1 MAERAFG
8 FVSSAMTRADRL
20 GHSWRDGKL
29 LYPGLASDFAAMI
42 RAALALFEVTQNRKY
57 LETAISW
64 QEALEL
70 WHAEVGEGFY
80 FLTAADAEGLV
91 IRPHALTDDA
101 TPNHNGVIGQNL
113 VRLAA
118 LTGDRRY
125 RDRADDL
132 LAATLPHA
140 AANIFGHLSILNAL
154 DMRLGLTEI
163 VIAGDGPEADKLFAA
178 ALALPSAIRSVLRA
192 RDAASLPSDH
202 PAQAKVAA
210 TSTAAAFVCH
220 GESCSLPVTEVE
232 EMKTLV
238 FAN

>member
-1 MAERAFG
+1 
-8 FVSSAMTRADRL
+8 
-20 GHSWRDGKL
+20 
-29 LYPGLASDFAAMI
+29 
-42 RAALALFEVTQNRKY
+42 
-57 LETAISW
+57 
-64 QEALEL
+64 
-70 WHAEVGEGFY
+70 
-80 FLTAADAEGLV
+80 
-91 IRPHALTDDA
+91 LTDDA

-140 AANIFGHLSILNAL
+140 ASNIFGHLSILNAL

-178 ALALPSAIRSVLRA
+178 ALTLPFAIRSVLRA
-192 RDAASLPSDH
+192 RDASLLSPDH
-202 PAQAKVAA
+202 PAQAKIAA
-210 TSTAAAFVCH
+210 TSGAAAFVCH
-220 GESCSLPVTEVE
+220 GESCSLPVTDVE
-232 EMKTLV
+232 EMKKLA